1 LNKLSLFIAED
12 SELMCTRL
20 AQILSEIEGTEI
32 LGFAFTVPD
41 AFRYLNKIKPDI
53 AILDICMP
61 GGTGM
66 DILKR
71 IRKDGN
77 RTKVIIYTH
86 YPYPQYRKRCMQL
99 GADYFFDKYT
109 EFEKLF
115 QVVKDLVRQRGAES
129 APS

>member
-1 LNKLSLFIAED
+1 
-12 SELMCTRL
+12 MCTRL

-41 AFRYLNKIKPDI
+41 AFRYLDKIKPDI

-77 RTKVIIYTH
+77 HTKVIIYTH
-86 YPYPQYRKRCMQL
+86 YPYPQYQKRCMQL

-115 QVVKDLVRQRGAES
+115 QVVKDLVRQRCAES
-129 APS
+129 APR